1 MPHGGLIVPV
11 QDRCR
16 RERPVS
22 GQLPPVAA
30 SKVNSDTTKF
40 PLLYCPLVASG
51 TGDIAFRSTL
61 NSDTWFKALGNNTFT
76 G

>member
-16 RERPVS
+16 QGRSIS

-30 SKVNSDTTKF
+30 SKVNSDSTKF
-40 PLLYCPLVASG
+40 PLLYCPLVAVGTDGILFRGNLSG
-51 TGDIAFRSTL
+51 
-61 NSDTWFKALGNNTFT
+61 DTWFKALGNNTFT

>member
-1 MPHGGLIVPV
+1 M
-11 QDRCR
+11 
-16 RERPVS
+16 
-22 GQLPPVAA
+22 AA
-30 SKVNSDTTKF
+30 SKVNSDSTKF